1 VGGVGQTIPGDTME
15 RMTLK
20 WKCIFFAAE
29 FTRTL
34 DTMRWK
40 GGEGAAGDGVGQSL
54 KTSSLLTM
62 MTKKGCQYLGK
73 KGDTNPSDVMTYYQ

>member
-1 VGGVGQTIPGDTME
+1 
-15 RMTLK
+15 
-20 WKCIFFAAE
+20 
-29 FTRTL
+29 
-34 DTMRWK
+34 MRWK